1 MVNFGPMDSVP
12 PKFAGRNLYKH
23 NPMITL
29 MRTTVDENQAIGQKI
44 AEKLKDTTGP
54 TVVMLPLK
62 GVSMIDAEG
71 EPFDGPEEDAALFDA
86 IRNGL
91 DRDKVTLREMD
102 YHIND
107 AEFATAAAQQLIDLM
122 ENK

>member
-1 MVNFGPMDSVP
+1 
-12 PKFAGRNLYKH
+12 
-23 NPMITL
+23 MITL

-44 AEKLKDTTGP
+44 AEKLRDTTGP

-91 DRDKVTLREMD
+91 DRDKGTLREMD